1 MAGRKNNRSSKTD
14 HVLSLLSNPP
24 QDHAQQETQPAP
36 PPPAAPVQETPPAE
50 PPAAPPEQLPRET
63 RLSPPILEV
72 ARANNEAL
80 EETIHSA
87 LEDAL
92 LEHLDQEAAPPEPVL
107 QPAPEPTPVPVPESE
122 PELIPESAPEAEL
135 ESVPVPAPEQE
146 AEPMPEQEA
155 DPEPTPVPTPASE
168 PDPIPE
174 PVPETVPEPPQPA
187 SAHIPDPDEN
197 YIALPDGSRFTN
209 VMFILVEE
217 KLERY
222 VKLFHLCD
230 CPRCLADAKALALS
244 RLPAKYV
251 VLPGTAYPPMMN
263 LYRAKYDSMVTA
275 QVVYACKQILDAPRH
290 QG

>member
-36 PPPAAPVQETPPAE
+36 PPPAAPVQETSPAE

-92 LEHLDQEAAPPEPVL
+92 LEHLDQEAASPEPVL
-107 QPAPEPTPVPVPESE
+107 QPEPEPT
-122 PELIPESAPEAEL
+122 
-135 ESVPVPAPEQE
+135 PVPAPEQE

-174 PVPETVPEPPQPA
+174 PVPESEPEPPQPA

-197 YIALPDGSRFTN
+197 YISLPDGSRFTN